1 MFEKKNF
8 IVNCDVC
15 DARKIQEESLSGYE
29 QIILNTDFLLVDER
43 AMLVRCEYDGA
54 EWWRPIPAPAPQ
66 GDAFDCVKIDSSMSS
81 RCLSGLNEPCEEQF
95 QFGMVG
101 VWLTSIGNT

>member
-43 AMLVRCEYDGA
+43 SKSILNNLPDRKST
-54 EWWRPIPAPAPQ
+54 RLN
-66 GDAFDCVKIDSSMSS
+66 SSH
-81 RCLSGLNEPCEEQF
+81 
-95 QFGMVG
+95 
-101 VWLTSIGNT
+101 